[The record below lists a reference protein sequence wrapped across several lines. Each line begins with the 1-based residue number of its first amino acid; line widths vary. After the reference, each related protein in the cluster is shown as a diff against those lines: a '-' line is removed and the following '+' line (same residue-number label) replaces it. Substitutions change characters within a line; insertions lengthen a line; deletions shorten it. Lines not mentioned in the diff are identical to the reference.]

1 MRKYINKIDKGI
13 EIIFFALFLTTPL
26 AMHPA
31 TSELFEFNKMW
42 LVYIYSLVI
51 LFLWGTKM
59 IVQHKF
65 EVRRTFFDIPIL
77 LFLLSQFIAT
87 IFSLDT
93 HTSFWG
99 YYSRFNG
106 GFLSSLCYVFL
117 YFAFST
123 NILTHDKEESLKKAG
138 RMVFAIF
145 ISGVIVALWGF
156 PSHFGYDPTCL
167 AFRGTFDVSCWTEAF
182 QPKIRMFSTLGQPNW
197 LAAFLLILLP
207 IVSSYTIMAAKEIK
221 KSNIFSIP
229 FLKTITY
236 FAVAFLFYFDL
247 TWTLSQSGFVGFW
260 VGNLVFVLLFS
271 VLIIRKNSF
280 SPLKVL
286 QQRSFQVLIALQ
298 LLFIL
303 TTFFTQNP
311 IPSLNKYGFK
321 ALMERSNQQ
330 KVVIQQNAPAPE
342 KPAQQTSNQPVLESS
357 ITGSGDIRKIVWR
370 GAIDIWKAYPLFGSG
385 VETYAFAYYKY
396 RPVEHNL
403 TSEWDYLYNK
413 AHNEFL
419 NYLATTGAFGLGTY
433 MLFLLSFIF
442 FGLRHMYK
450 QWHKGVFGN
459 PILPALIGAFIGIQ
473 VSNFFGFSVV
483 IVNLLM
489 FLIPVFYYAFTKTS
503 TKVFLLPKGEHEEH
517 ITTEAPGT
525 GRIMVILALGIFCLY
540 SIFYLINYWNADIN
554 YALGY
559 NYNRINEFQQA
570 NPYLEKAVSMRG
582 GEELYKNELSVN
594 LAAMA
599 LIAAQQKD
607 NNAALQFATRSKEL
621 SDEVART
628 NPNNVVFWK
637 ARTRVMFSLA
647 ELSPTLMPEAVTA
660 IERAHELAPTDAKV
674 LYNQALIY
682 DQVGQKDKA
691 LKVLNE
697 TIAAK
702 KDYRDA
708 YYAKALFLS
717 QMIDANKNDKEKTMQ
732 LKKEAADTLNFTL
745 QNINPND
752 QQAKDLLKTLQ

>member
-1 MRKYINKIDKGI
+1 MRRHIERLNKSI
-13 EIIFFALFLTTPL
+13 EIVFYSLFVTTPL
-26 AMHPA
+26 AMHPY

-42 LVYIYSLVI
+42 LLFIYSLI
-51 LFLWGTKM
+51 LFFLWGTKM
-59 IVQHKF
+59 VLQRKF
-65 EVRRTFFDIPIL
+65 ELRRTFFDIPIL
-77 LFLLSQFIAT
+77 LFLLSQFIST
-87 IFSLDT
+87 IFSLDI

-117 YFAFST
+117 YFALST
-123 NILTHDKEESLKKAG
+123 NILTSDKEENIKRAK
-138 RMVFAIF
+138 RMLYAIF
-145 ISGVIVALWGF
+145 ISGVLVALWGF
-156 PSHFGYDPTCL
+156 PSHFGNDPTCL

-207 IVSSYTIMAAKEIK
+207 IVSSYTINASKEIK
-221 KSNIFSIP
+221 KGKLFSYP
-229 FLKTITY
+229 LLKTAAYFIT
-236 FAVAFLFYFDL
+236 AFLFYFDL
-247 TWTLSQSGFVGFW
+247 TWTLSQSGFIGFW
-260 VGNLVFVLLFS
+260 IGNFVFVFLFTLLIVRKYGFS
-271 VLIIRKNSF
+271 VTNI
-280 SPLKVL
+280 LK
-286 QQRSFQVLIALQ
+286 QRSFQTLIAIQ
-298 LLFIL
+298 LLFVL

-321 ALMERSNQQ
+321 SLMEKTKQQITVQLSTPAATNQKNQ
-330 KVVIQQNAPAPE
+330 AT
-342 KPAQQTSNQPVLESS
+342 PAQPALESS
-357 ITGSGDIRKIVWR
+357 ITSSGDIRKIVWK

-385 VETYAFAYYKY
+385 VETYAYAYYKY

-433 MLFLLSFIF
+433 LLFLLSFLF
-442 FGLRHMYK
+442 FGLRHMYG
-450 QWHKGVFGN
+450 QWKKRMFGN
-459 PILPALIGAFIGIQ
+459 PILPALIGGFIGTQ

-483 IVNLLM
+483 VVNLLM
-489 FLIPVFYYAFTKTS
+489 FLIPVFYYSLTKS
-503 TKVFLLPKGEHEEH
+503 ASKVFVFPNGPEEDYV
-517 ITTEAPGT
+517 TSEGPGT
-525 GRIMVILALGIFCLY
+525 GRIMVILALGIISLY
-540 SIFYLINYWNADIN
+540 FIFYLINYWNADIN

-570 NPYLEKAVSMRG
+570 NPSLERAVEMRG

-594 LAAMA
+594 LAALA

-607 NNAALQFATRSKEL
+607 NNTALQFATRSKEL

-647 ELSPTLMPEAVTA
+647 ELAPTLLPEAVTA
-660 IERAHELAPTDAKV
+660 IEKAHSLAPTDAKV

-682 DQVGQKDKA
+682 DQVGQKEKA
-691 LKVLNE
+691 LKVLEE
-697 TIAAK
+697 TITAK

-717 QMIDANKNDKEKTMQ
+717 QLIEANKKDGDKNTQ
-732 LKKEAADTLNFTL
+732 RKKEAIDALNFIL